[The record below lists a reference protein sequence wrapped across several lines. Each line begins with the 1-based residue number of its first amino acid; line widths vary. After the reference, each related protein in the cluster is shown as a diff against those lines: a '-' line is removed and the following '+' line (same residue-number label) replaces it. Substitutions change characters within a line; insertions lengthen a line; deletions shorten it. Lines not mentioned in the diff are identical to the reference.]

1 MRLCIFLH
9 GAEVPPSPGLHI
21 LEARSLFTSHALY
34 KGHQTFVFV
43 MLGPHG
49 INTFFLRV
57 SLTIAAQKRCVLSL
71 D

>member
-1 MRLCIFLH
+1 MGLKCRHPRDFTSSRPGPC
-9 GAEVPPSPGLHI
+9 SP
-21 LEARSLFTSHALY
+21 SHALY

>member
-43 MLGPHG
+43 IAWTPRH
-49 INTFFLRV
+49 NTFSCECHLQ
-57 SLTIAAQKRCVLSL
+57 SQPKSAACYR
-71 D
+71 